1 MIYLQLFLAFLRVG
15 FFAFGGGAAALPLI
29 EKEVVEN
36 YHWLQNGEFLE
47 LVTLSEL
54 SPGPIGINSA
64 TYAGFKV
71 AGFWGAFV
79 ATVAF
84 CFPSFLLVF
93 LAYRFLSVF
102 EHDSRVQSFL
112 RGLRPAVLALMGM
125 ACYSIAYRGI
135 KDWFTVSVAAFAF
148 FLIYYLRRDPILVLL
163 LCGLAGILTGLT
175 GLKLGI

>member
-36 YHWLQNGEFLE
+36 YRWLQNGEFLE

-64 TYAGFKV
+64 TYTGFRV
-71 AGFWGAFV
+71 AGFWGALV
-79 ATVAF
+79 ATAAF

-93 LAYRFLSVF
+93 LVSRFLSAF
-102 EHDSRVQSFL
+102 EHDRRVQSFL
-112 RGLRPAVLALMGM
+112 RGLRPAVLALMSM

-135 KDWFTVSVAAFAF
+135 KDWFSVLIGALAF
-148 FLIYYLRRDPILVLL
+148 FLIYF
-163 LCGLAGILTGLT
+163 
-175 GLKLGI
+175 

>member
-64 TYAGFKV
+64 TYAGFRV
-71 AGFWGAFV
+71 AGFWGALV
-79 ATVAF
+79 ATTAF

-93 LAYRFLSVF
+93 LVYRFLSAF
-102 EHDSRVQSFL
+102 EHDRRVQSFL
-112 RGLRPAVLALMGM
+112 RGLRPAVLALMSM
-125 ACYSIAYRGI
+125 ACYSIAHRGI
-135 KDWFTVSVAAFAF
+135 KDWFTVLIAALAF
-148 FLIYYLRRDPILVLL
+148 SLIYFRKLDPILVLL
-163 LCGLAGILTGLT
+163 LCGITGVLAGLT
-175 GLKLGI
+175 GVNLRI